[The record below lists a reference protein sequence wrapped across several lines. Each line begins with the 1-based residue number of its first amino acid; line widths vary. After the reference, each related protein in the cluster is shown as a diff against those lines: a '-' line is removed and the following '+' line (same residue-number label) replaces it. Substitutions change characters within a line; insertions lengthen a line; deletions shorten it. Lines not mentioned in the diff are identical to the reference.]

1 MVKASLRRVVPKRA
15 NNHLV
20 EPKIC
25 QIIKIMKTVMMI
37 DGMDLITLIGS
48 LRKKIDLKFMKKV
61 KLIQTLDKI
70 VIKNS
75 NLITLKGKKLAR

>member
-1 MVKASLRRVVPKRA
+1 MVKATLRRVVPKRV

-20 EPKIC
+20 EPKIF
-25 QIIKIMKTVMMI
+25 QIIEIMKTVMMI